1 MCMNKKVM
9 AILTVFLVSL
19 NFAGLGAGAYLAY
32 VSTIGYSSPEIT
44 EQKLR
49 DVAGLP
55 SHLDQGPMVYTMDKF
70 VANLAGEP
78 KRTVRIQVN
87 LDMINAQSFSE
98 IMDEENRARARDTIL
113 RILNEKTFSD
123 LESLQGKLFLKDEIV
138 KNVNKSLKIG
148 LVKDVYF
155 SDFVMN

>member
-1 MCMNKKVM
+1 MNKKVM
-9 AILTVFLVSL
+9 VAVTGFLIAL
-19 NFAGLGAGAYLAY
+19 NFGGLGMGVYMVY
-32 VSTIGYSSPEIT
+32 ISTIGFTSPAIT

-70 VANLAGEP
+70 VANLTGEP
-78 KRTVRIQVN
+78 KRTLRIQVN
-87 LDMINAQSFSE
+87 LDMMNAQSYSE

-113 RILNEKTFSD
+113 RILNEKTFTD
-123 LESLQGKLFLKDEIV
+123 LESLQGKLFLKDELL
-138 KNVNKSLKIG
+138 KNINKALRVG
-148 LVKDVYF
+148 LVKDIYF

>member
-1 MCMNKKVM
+1 MNKKVM
-9 AILTVFLVSL
+9 VALTGFLISL
-19 NFAGLGAGAYLAY
+19 NFAGLGMGVYMVF
-32 VSTIGYSSPEIT
+32 VSTIGYTSPAIT

-55 SHLDQGPMVYTMDKF
+55 SHLEQGPMVYTMEKF
-70 VANLAGEP
+70 VANLSGEP
-78 KRTVRIQVN
+78 KRTLRIQVN
-87 LDMINAQSFSE
+87 LDMMNAQSYSE

-113 RILNEKTFSD
+113 RILNEKSFTD

-138 KNVNKSLKIG
+138 RNVNKSLRMG
-148 LVKDVYF
+148 LVKDIYF

>member
-1 MCMNKKVM
+1 MNKKVM
-9 AILTVFLVSL
+9 VALTGFLISL
-19 NFAGLGAGAYLAY
+19 NFAGLGMGVYM
-32 VSTIGYSSPEIT
+32 VFISTIGYTSPAIT

-55 SHLDQGPMVYTMDKF
+55 SHLEQGPMVYTMDKF

-78 KRTVRIQVN
+78 KRTLRIQVN
-87 LDMINAQSFSE
+87 LDMMNAQSYSE
-98 IMDEENRARARDTIL
+98 IMDEENRAKARDTIL
-113 RILNEKTFSD
+113 RILNEKTFTD

-138 KNVNKSLKIG
+138 RNVNKSLRIG
-148 LVKDVYF
+148 LVKDIYF

>member
-1 MCMNKKVM
+1 MV
-9 AILTVFLVSL
+9 ALTGFLISL
-19 NFAGLGAGAYLAY
+19 NFAGLGMGVYMVF
-32 VSTIGYSSPEIT
+32 VSTIGYTSPAIT

-55 SHLDQGPMVYTMDKF
+55 SHLEQGPMVYTMEKF
-70 VANLAGEP
+70 VANLSGEP
-78 KRTVRIQVN
+78 KRTLRIQVN
-87 LDMINAQSFSE
+87 LDMMNAQSYSE

-113 RILNEKTFSD
+113 RILNEKSFTD

-138 KNVNKSLKIG
+138 RNVNKSLRMG
-148 LVKDVYF
+148 LVKDIYF

>member
-1 MCMNKKVM
+1 MNKKVLV
-9 AILTVFLVSL
+9 ALTGFLISL
-19 NFAGLGAGAYLAY
+19 NFAGLGMGVYMVF
-32 VSTIGYSSPEIT
+32 VSTIGYTSPAIT

-55 SHLDQGPMVYTMDKF
+55 SHLEQGPMVYTMEKF
-70 VANLAGEP
+70 VANLSGEP
-78 KRTVRIQVN
+78 KRTLRIQVN
-87 LDMINAQSFSE
+87 LDMMNAQSYSE

-113 RILNEKTFSD
+113 RILNEKSFTD

-138 KNVNKSLKIG
+138 RNVNKSLRMG
-148 LVKDVYF
+148 LVKDIYF

>member
-1 MCMNKKVM
+1 MV
-9 AILTVFLVSL
+9 ALTGFLISL
-19 NFAGLGAGAYLAY
+19 NFAGLGMGVYM
-32 VSTIGYSSPEIT
+32 VFISTIGYTSPAIT

-55 SHLDQGPMVYTMDKF
+55 SHLEQGPMVYTMDKF

-78 KRTVRIQVN
+78 KRTLRIQVN
-87 LDMINAQSFSE
+87 LDMMNAQSYSE
-98 IMDEENRARARDTIL
+98 IMDEENRAKARDTIL
-113 RILNEKTFSD
+113 RILNEKTFTD

-138 KNVNKSLKIG
+138 RNVNKSLRIG
-148 LVKDVYF
+148 LVKDIYF

>member
-1 MCMNKKVM
+1 MNKKVM
-9 AILTVFLVSL
+9 VALTGFLISI
-19 NFAGLGAGAYLAY
+19 NFAGLGIGAYM
-32 VSTIGYSSPEIT
+32 VFISTIGYTSPAIT

-55 SHLDQGPMVYTMDKF
+55 SHLEQGPMVYTMEKF

-78 KRTVRIQVN
+78 KRTLRVQVN
-87 LDMINAQSFSE
+87 LDMMNAQSYSE
-98 IMDEENRARARDTIL
+98 IMDEENRAKARDTIL
-113 RILNEKTFSD
+113 RILNEKTFTD

-138 KNVNKSLKIG
+138 RNVNKSLRIG
-148 LVKDVYF
+148 LVKDIYF